1 MYTTGLKLPLVE
13 TSIYFPGY
21 GHSATQ
27 DENIMWQQSARS
39 GHPFNRLRCHL
50 NGRSTRNPVLRLM
63 QNLLERL
70 LE

>member
-27 DENIMWQQSARS
+27 DENIMWQQSAIN
-39 GHPFNRLRCHL
+39 GHRRRQFVTKPIGGFRAASRHSAFR
-50 NGRSTRNPVLRLM
+50 GR
-63 QNLLERL
+63 
-70 LE
+70 